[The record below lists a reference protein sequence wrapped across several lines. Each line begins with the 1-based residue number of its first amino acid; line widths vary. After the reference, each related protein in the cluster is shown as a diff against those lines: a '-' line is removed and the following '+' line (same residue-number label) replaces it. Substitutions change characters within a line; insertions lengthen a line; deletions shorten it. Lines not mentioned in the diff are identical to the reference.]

1 MIKCVLDWW
10 AMSKKDVK
18 NVKERFTDRDRN
30 RSVFDDATSSFI
42 AEDGLQGAGAWR
54 QSAWAVPEG
63 ALDEIQGMQG
73 GQWVRLAPIGEG
85 TNLQLE
91 GENG

>member
-42 AEDGLQGAGAWR
+42 AEDGL
-54 QSAWAVPEG
+54 
-63 ALDEIQGMQG
+63 
-73 GQWVRLAPIGEG
+73 
-85 TNLQLE
+85 
-91 GENG
+91 